1 MIKFSLVV
9 PTVGRTTELAAL
21 LNSLRDQTYQNFE
34 VIVVDQNS
42 DDRIDNVLKI
52 YFNVL
57 NLVRIKCVSIGAS
70 HARNVGLELAKG
82 EIVTFPDDDC
92 EYPRRLL
99 EDICERFAENDVS
112 GLTCS
117 SREKVGLGSI
127 ARFSK
132 KMQYIHKFNVFN
144 TSVEYTMF
152 IYRHCLEDIRFDE
165 NLGVGSPT
173 MLWSDEGPDFLLRL
187 LDRGR
192 VLLYF
197 PDLCIYHQ
205 NPVKLYDEKSL
216 LRSYRYGCGRGGF
229 LKKNNYPICFVLY
242 VFGLYVAGIFIGI
255 FQGNIN
261 KSMYYYQ
268 GLKGRIK
275 GYLFLS
281 KFLKLRSLC

>member
-9 PTVGRTTELAAL
+9 PTLGRTTELSDL
-21 LNSLRDQTYQNFE
+21 LDSLNNQTYKNFE
-34 VIVVDQNS
+34 VIVVDQN
-42 DDRIDNVLKI
+42 IDNRLDEILKI
-52 YFNVL
+52 YSNVL

-92 EYPRRLL
+92 EYPNRLL
-99 EDICERFAENDVS
+99 QDVYERFSANDVS
-112 GLTCS
+112 GITFS
-117 SREKVGLGSI
+117 SCERNGSGSM

-144 TSVEYTMF
+144 TSVEYTIF
-152 IYRHCLEDIRFDE
+152 IYRHCLVGIRFDE
-165 NLGVGSPT
+165 NFGVGSPT
-173 MLWSDEGPDFLLRL
+173 MLWSDEGPDFLLKL
-187 LDRGR
+187 LDAGR
-192 VLLYF
+192 VLLYI

-205 NPVKLYDEKSL
+205 NPVKLYDEKSF

-229 LKKNNYPICFVLY
+229 LRKNNYPIWFVFYVWLLY
-242 VFGLYVAGIFIGI
+242 VVGVFIGI

-261 KSMYYYQ
+261 KSMYYYC

-281 KFLKLRSLC
+281 EFLSVGS